1 MTELPSEAGVA
12 PATAFGGDSDE
23 PVLDAE
29 THYSITASDVCCGI
43 GLGLGIIASYVFIG
57 LTPSLLAHHG
67 ILLEALAGTNAAI
80 VSGGALARVG
90 RDSLV
95 LVIAA
100 PVCTIA
106 LYDVFYWW
114 AGRLWGTHVAEFY
127 ARNNP
132 RMGRW
137 IERAERMVR
146 RGGIWTLAV
155 GYYLPI
161 PNYIIFL
168 SCGTSGMPLW
178 TFLLGDLIGLMLWEA
193 LLVGLGWAIGHPAV
207 HVIDQIGHYSL
218 RITIAV
224 VVIIVIVATVRGRRA
239 SRRSRLAKAE

>member
-1 MTELPSEAGVA
+1 MERHRIGVA
-12 PATAFGGDSDE
+12 
-23 PVLDAE
+23 
-29 THYSITASDVCCGI
+29 DVCCGV
-43 GLGLGIIASYVFIG
+43 GLALGIAATYVFIA

-67 ILLEALAGTNAAI
+67 VLLEAVAGTNAAI

-90 RDSLV
+90 RDSLM

-100 PVCTIA
+100 PICTIA

-114 AGRLWGTHVAEFY
+114 AGARWGNRLAAFY
-127 ARNNP
+127 SQNNP
-132 RMGRW
+132 RMARW
-137 IERAERMVR
+137 IDRAERLVR
-146 RGGIWTLAV
+146 RGGVWTLAV

-161 PNYIIFL
+161 PNNIIFL

-207 HVIDQIGHYSL
+207 HVVDAIGRYSL
-218 RITIAV
+218 RITIGL
-224 VVIIVIVATVRGRRA
+224 VVILIAVAVIRGRRRTRQA
-239 SRRSRLAKAE
+239 AATSP